1 MPSFSPKPIEPA
13 NQVSS
18 LEASNVSPKVE
29 QTEAQRQAVNNNNNQ
44 GPAANQNIRTVPQ
57 IEGVN
62 EVIF

>member
-1 MPSFSPKPIEPA
+1 MPSFSLKPIEPA

-29 QTEAQRQAVNNNNNQ
+29 QTEAQRQAVNNNNQ
-44 GPAANQNIRTVPQ
+44 GPAANQNIGMVPQ

>member
-1 MPSFSPKPIEPA
+1 MPSFSPYPIEPA

-18 LEASNVSPKVE
+18 LEASNVSQKVE
-29 QTEAQRQAVNNNNNQ
+29 QTEAQRQAVNNNNQ
-44 GPAANQNIRTVPQ
+44 GPFANQDIRMVPQ